1 MKKRKVNFLPAL
13 ALGVLA
19 VAGLY
24 LAYQIWAISNP
35 GYLTETAIAYEME
48 QTVELTAA
56 AVFDKQT
63 VEGSGMLGY
72 LVEEGERVRPGQLVA
87 EIYSS
92 PEQSQ
97 AQSQYRQ
104 LQEQIELLKS
114 SDNVEGSDVGTL
126 SQMQQNGLYALL
138 NDLAAGDYTAA
149 PADFD
154 QYLLAANK
162 IQRLTGRTES
172 FVERITQL
180 QVQMDALVAA
190 IGSPTTIAA
199 PVGGYFVSARQAG
212 IQPYTAEELDA
223 MTAGQLADALAQ
235 APTATITGVGEIVTD
250 YRWSLYAAAPTEQLR
265 GLRTGQQLTLRL
277 PERGGAELPVTVE
290 ELKADSD
297 SGLTKIRLSCENISA
312 EVLGLGVEQVELIL
326 NQYEGIRVPKNAAHI
341 RTVTNEDGST
351 TEEYGVYVRL
361 NNLIYFRRITNV
373 LYETDEYMLLPLEGE
388 LGSEDEV
395 RVYDEII
402 VEGMDLEHG
411 KLI

>member
-1 MKKRKVNFLPAL
+1 MKKRKANILPLL

-19 VAGLY
+19 LAGIY
-24 LAYQIWAISNP
+24 LAFQIWAIANP
-35 GYLTETAIAYEME
+35 SYRTETAIAYEME
-48 QTVELTAA
+48 QSVEMTAA

-72 LVEEGERVRPGQLVA
+72 LVEEGERVHPGQLVA
-87 EIYSS
+87 EVYSS
-92 PEQSQ
+92 AEQAQ

-126 SQMQQNGLYALL
+126 SQMQQNSLYSLL
-138 NDLAAGDYTAA
+138 GDLADGNYTDA
-149 PADFD
+149 PDDFD

-162 IQRLTGRTES
+162 IQRLTGRTDS
-172 FVERITQL
+172 FAERISQL
-180 QVQMDALVAA
+180 QVQMDALAAA

-212 IQPYTAEELDA
+212 IQPYTGEELDA

-235 APTATITGVGEIVTD
+235 TPEAQITGVGEIITD
-250 YRWSLYAAAPTEQLR
+250 YRWSLYAAGPTEQLR
-265 GLRTGQQLTLRL
+265 SLKTGQQLTLRL
-277 PERGGAELPVTVE
+277 PERDGAELPVTVE
-290 ELKADSD
+290 ELKADSE

-312 EVLGLGVEQVELIL
+312 EVLGLGVEKVELIL
-326 NQYEGIRVPKNAAHI
+326 NEYEGVRVPKSAAHI

-351 TEEYGVYVRL
+351 SEEYGVYVRL

-373 LYETDEYMLLPLEGE
+373 LYEDDEYMLLPLDGE

>member
-92 PEQSQ
+92 PEQAQ

-172 FVERITQL
+172 FAERIAQL
-180 QVQMDALVAA
+180 QVQMDALAAA

-212 IQPYTAEELDA
+212 IQGAEKFV
-223 MTAGQLADALAQ
+223 DALRQAVDLPVVNVKEAQ
-235 APTATITGVGEIVTD
+235 A
-250 YRWSLYAAAPTEQLR
+250 
-265 GLRTGQQLTLRL
+265 
-277 PERGGAELPVTVE
+277 
-290 ELKADSD
+290 
-297 SGLTKIRLSCENISA
+297 
-312 EVLGLGVEQVELIL
+312 
-326 NQYEGIRVPKNAAHI
+326 
-341 RTVTNEDGST
+341 
-351 TEEYGVYVRL
+351 
-361 NNLIYFRRITNV
+361 
-373 LYETDEYMLLPLEGE
+373 
-388 LGSEDEV
+388 
-395 RVYDEII
+395 
-402 VEGMDLEHG
+402 
-411 KLI
+411 